1 MNKADIIEA
10 VHQVLGGTRADAERA
25 VEAFM
30 NAIVSAL
37 KKGDEVALPGIG
49 KFKVKRR
56 AARQGR
62 NPATGETIQIPASN
76 VVGFKASKT
85 LKDAVN

>member
-1 MNKADIIEA
+1 MNKADIINE
-10 VHQVLGGTRADAERA
+10 VHEVLGGTKADAERT

-30 NAIVSAL
+30 NSIVSAL

-49 KFKVKRR
+49 KFVVKRR

-62 NPATGETIQIPASN
+62 NPATGETIQIKASN

-85 LKDAVN
+85 LKDAIN